1 MKSRIKR
8 AIPFG
13 IIFLSDSKFESEV
26 AEIDD
31 RTAGGNEDCL
41 WVKTRHEVDGET
53 LICICESPPK
63 NIVNIYSGILS
74 IPSGDVIVSLSDL
87 SILMSEKIK
96 SDKCKVDIF
105 GDREVAPSEVYIR
118 VT

>member
-31 RTAGGNEDCL
+31 RPAGGNEDCL
-41 WVKTRHEVDGET
+41 WVKTRHEVDGES
-53 LICICESPPK
+53 LICICGSPPK
-63 NIVNIYSGILS
+63 NIENIYSGMLYV
-74 IPSGDVIVSLSDL
+74 PSGDMIVSLSDL
-87 SILMSEKIK
+87 SIIMSKSIK

-105 GDREVAPSEVYIR
+105 GDREIAPSELYIR